1 MTVNDLA
8 LLQERVN
15 ANPTLVRLGRWVS
28 LEFLWGI
35 GSTDYIIRL
44 KQGRVGEVRARR
56 LPTETGVFSVRA
68 PREVW
73 LEHWQAQPKPE
84 HHDLF
89 SMLSAGR
96 ASLDGETTPL
106 MQNLIYFKGILAAPR
121 EPGAAD
127 GRDRP
132 A

>member
-1 MTVNDLA
+1 MITPPNNVA
-8 LLQERVN
+8 V
-15 ANPTLVRLGRWVS
+15 
-28 LEFLWGI
+28 
-35 GSTDYIIRL
+35 
-44 KQGRVGEVRARR
+44 
-56 LPTETGVFSVRA
+56 
-68 PREVW
+68 PRG
-73 LEHWQAQPKPE
+73 QAQPKPE